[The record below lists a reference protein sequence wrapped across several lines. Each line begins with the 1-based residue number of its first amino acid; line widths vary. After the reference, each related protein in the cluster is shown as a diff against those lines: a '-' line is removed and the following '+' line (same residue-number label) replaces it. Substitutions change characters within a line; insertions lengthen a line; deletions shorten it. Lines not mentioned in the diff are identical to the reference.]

1 MGRLAECSDCG
12 AVFARDGAVDAQE
25 PVSRCKACA
34 ARAAGQP
41 APAAPPARP
50 AVQIHQ
56 NFGAMNPIE
65 IDRKLWR
72 GAAASGWSAVHAA
85 IEVEGEHRSV
95 WRYISPDGL
104 VYQSRLEASADA
116 TLGEAGN
123 ELRAQLH
130 EFAQQEAEGARGEA
144 EAEEGGGGAARKRG
158 KEEGGSKEEG
168 GGEEGEGPCTKAAFA
183 PRWMRLRV
191 ALAAQKAVRAFAP
204 SAPILFFHR
213 LSFSSLHALL
223 AAKASRIATTP
234 SSPSSFSF
242 RLSSVSVELTAQKAA
257 RAFVP
262 SVPIM

>member
-168 GGEEGEGPCTKAAFA
+168 GGEEGEGPCKRPCGIGEYWDGPGWAKPKAIIEVRFTD
-183 PRWMRLRV
+183 PSLRGAWWEAQIFECEAQSV
-191 ALAAQKAVRAFAP
+191 CVHVPALCMADVGP
-204 SAPILFFHR
+204 GEPILTWVH
-213 LSFSSLHALL
+213 LE
-223 AAKASRIATTP
+223 IA
-234 SSPSSFSF
+234 
-242 RLSSVSVELTAQKAA
+242 VY
-257 RAFVP
+257 
-262 SVPIM
+262 